1 MYAPICSPH
10 VETPQAQSSPGLL
23 CVHIYGPWSCSWWF
37 YGISVAIGQTHQCYA
52 DDTQLYLIY
61 SAASPASV
69 NALRLLIQCI
79 KNFVDL
85 TPGSE
90 HNSDCRLWGEG
101 GSQYQPCS
109 PSLRAPNWNKS
120 PSGLV
125 LLDCCPCKSFCFYKE
140 WKFKTLL
147 HRLYFPDQKAAP
159 SFLYCIWSFTFIVMT
174 LHSQLLRL

>member
-1 MYAPICSPH
+1 MPSLVRNVQASLALLSTGFHHLTDHLKLILPTHVCSH
-10 VETPQAQSSPGLL
+10 MQSSCGDPPGLSPGLL
-23 CVHIYGPWSCSWWF
+23 CVHICGPWSCSLWF

-79 KNFVDL
+79 KHFVDL

-90 HNSDCRLWGEG
+90 HNSVCRLWGEG

-109 PSLRAPNWNKS
+109 PSLRAPVILKS
-120 PSGLV
+120 AIKVKLF
-125 LLDCCPCKSFCFYKE
+125 L
-140 WKFKTLL
+140 TLL
-147 HRLYFPDQKAAP
+147 
-159 SFLYCIWSFTFIVMT
+159 T
-174 LHSQLLRL
+174 

>member
-1 MYAPICSPH
+1 MRILHLPVVFDTSHAILSKKCAGIIGTALNWFSSSDRSFKTHITNPCMLPYAVLMWRPPR
-10 VETPQAQSSPGLL
+10 AQSSPCLL
-23 CVHIYGPWSCSWWF
+23 CVHICGPWSCSLWF

-79 KNFVDL
+79 RNFVDL

-90 HNSDCRLWGEG
+90 HNSVCRLWGEG

-109 PSLRAPNWNKS
+109 PSLRAPVILKS
-120 PSGLV
+120 AIKVKLF
-125 LLDCCPCKSFCFYKE
+125 L
-140 WKFKTLL
+140 TLL
-147 HRLYFPDQKAAP
+147 
-159 SFLYCIWSFTFIVMT
+159 T
-174 LHSQLLRL
+174 